1 MHTNSVANGR
11 RFFPFINPDKL
22 NAFIH
27 PTHTSKGAN
36 RFRCRMPFYQN
47 KPPTLTQSALLKNP
61 GAVIATDVLKK
72 DMDYFE
78 STYHHTFTFDLG
90 DLANTCGNLRN
101 VYIYNNR
108 VTVLI
113 WKTDKQLINR
123 PEITEDSFR
132 IGKNAFK

>member
-1 MHTNSVANGR
+1 MHTNSVDNGR
-11 RFFPFINPDKL
+11 LTFPFINADSLDIPSPAHK
-22 NAFIH
+22 
-27 PTHTSKGAN
+27 SKGAN
-36 RFRCRMPFYQN
+36 RFRYIMPFYQN
-47 KPPTLTQSALLKNP
+47 KPPTLSQSTILKNP
-61 GAVIATDVLKK
+61 GTVIACDVLKK

-90 DLANTCGNLRN
+90 DLAETCGNLRN

-108 VTVLI
+108 VTVLV

-132 IGKNAFK
+132 IGKNSFK

>member
-11 RFFPFINPDKL
+11 FFFPLINSDSL
-22 NAFIH
+22 NMAGPAHEF
-27 PTHTSKGAN
+27 KDAV
-36 RFRCRMPFYQN
+36 RFRYRMPFYQN
-47 KPPTLTQSALLKNP
+47 KPPTLTHSALLKNP

-90 DLANTCGNLRN
+90 DLAETCGNLRN

-108 VTVLI
+108 VTILI

-123 PEITEDSFR
+123 PEVTEDSFK

>member
-1 MHTNSVANGR
+1 
-11 RFFPFINPDKL
+11 
-22 NAFIH
+22 
-27 PTHTSKGAN
+27 
-36 RFRCRMPFYQN
+36 MPFYQN
-47 KPPTLTQSALLKNP
+47 KPPTLTQAALLKNP

-90 DLANTCGNLRN
+90 DLAETCGNLRN

-108 VTVLI
+108 VTILI

-123 PEITEDSFR
+123 PEITEDSFK

>member
-1 MHTNSVANGR
+1 MHTHSVANGR
-11 RFFPFINPDKL
+11 CFLPFINSDSL
-22 NAFIH
+22 DMAG
-27 PTHTSKGAN
+27 PTHEFKGAV
-36 RFRCRMPFYQN
+36 RFRYRMPFYQN
-47 KPPTLTQSALLKNP
+47 KPPTLTKSALLKNP

-90 DLANTCGNLRN
+90 NLADTCGNLRN

-123 PEITEDSFR
+123 PEITEDSFK
-132 IGKNAFK
+132 IGKSAFK

>member
-1 MHTNSVANGR
+1 
-11 RFFPFINPDKL
+11 
-22 NAFIH
+22 
-27 PTHTSKGAN
+27 
-36 RFRCRMPFYQN
+36 MPFYQN
-47 KPPTLTQSALLKNP
+47 KPPTLTKSALLKNP

-90 DLANTCGNLRN
+90 NLADTCGNLRN

-108 VTVLI
+108 VTILI

-123 PEITEDSFR
+123 PEVTEDSFK
-132 IGKNAFK
+132 IGKSAFK

>member
-1 MHTNSVANGR
+1 MHTNSVDNGR
-11 RFFPFINPDKL
+11 LTFPFINADS
-22 NAFIH
+22 FDISS
-27 PTHTSKGAN
+27 PTHKSKGAI

-47 KPPTLTQSALLKNP
+47 KPPTLSQSTILKNP
-61 GAVIATDVLKK
+61 GAVIACDVLKK

-90 DLANTCGNLRN
+90 DLAETCGNLRN

-108 VTVLI
+108 VTVLV

-123 PEITEDSFR
+123 PEITEESFR
-132 IGKNAFK
+132 IGKNAFR

>member
-1 MHTNSVANGR
+1 MYSDSIDHIR
-11 RFFPFINPDKL
+11 HIFPTINADSL
-22 NAFIH
+22 H
-27 PTHTSKGAN
+27 RTRPTHEFKDAIH
-36 RFRCRMPFYQN
+36 FRYRMPQYQN
-47 KPPTLTQSALLKNP
+47 KPPTQAALLKNP
-61 GAVIATDVLKK
+61 GTVIATDVLKK

-90 DLANTCGNLRN
+90 DLAETCGNLRN

-123 PEITEDSFR
+123 PEITQDSFYV
-132 IGKNAFK
+132 GKNAFK